1 MIRLGEEIKRCQ
13 QMKIRIAT
21 YEDCRDLSILK
32 RIVWETT
39 YRGIYPNEKL
49 DKYNIDLNENKFK
62 DMIKQQSQKLFVVLN
77 DSQIIGYIS
86 CGKIMRAFNKYTY
99 DIGLLYLSKDY
110 QGKGIGLNLFQFAKN
125 QLKNQGVTEFIVS
138 CNKYNLSAQQFYEK
152 MGGKI
157 IKVDEDNED
166 KSIPQVKFLFI
177 E

>member
-1 MIRLGEEIKRCQ
+1 MQ
-13 QMKIRIAT
+13 IRIAT

-32 RIVWETT
+32 RRVWETT
-39 YRGIYPNEKL
+39 YRGIYPNKKL
-49 DKYNIDLNENKFK
+49 VRYDIDLNENKFK

-77 DSQIIGYIS
+77 DSQIIGYMS
-86 CGKIMRAFNKYTY
+86 CGKIMRVFNKYTHG
-99 DIGLLYLSKDY
+99 IGLLYLLKEY
-110 QGKGIGLNLFQFAKN
+110 QGKGIGLHLFLFAKN
-125 QLKNQGVTEFIVS
+125 ELKNQGITEFIIS

-152 MGGKI
+152 IGGKI